1 MGQTTRRKGTG
12 LVPLFGPSRWTG
24 PKGNLVQ
31 FPWPNSPRRNATA
44 GPSVTPWIA
53 VPAGTNGGNGRWSP
67 NGPTRKNSFR
77 PTVPRRDP
85 RPVVGW
91 LNRAAGGL
99 CAVEQLQPLRGP
111 ADLSPSEA
119 SGAASS
125 PGFSRVPVFC
135 EPAAEGDAAE
145 DTGIG
150 ASGHGEPLRSGTSI
164 VLHVFKFSLHDD
176 HPAGLIR
183 RAVHPARTRAFAF
196 IITKRLHKK

>member
-1 MGQTTRRKGTG
+1 MAKRDRVGSFVWPLPMDKTKGKS
-12 LVPLFGPSRWTG
+12 GPVSVAKLSPQKRHGRVVGHAVDRG
-24 PKGNLVQ
+24 PRGNE
-31 FPWPNSPRRNATA
+31 R
-44 GPSVTPWIA
+44 
-53 VPAGTNGGNGRWSP
+53 GNGRLSP
-67 NGPTRKNSFR
+67 NGPTRENSFR
-77 PTVPRRDP
+77 STGPRRDP

-91 LNRAAGGL
+91 LNRSAGGL
-99 CAVEQLQPLRGP
+99 CAVEQFQPFRGT

>member
-24 PKGNLVQ
+24 PKASLVQ
-31 FPWPNSPRRNATA
+31 FPWPNSPRRNATS
-44 GPSVTPWIA
+44 GPSVTPGISDI
-53 VPAGTNGGNGRWSP
+53 GNERGNGRLSP

-77 PTVPRRDP
+77 STGPRRDP

-99 CAVEQLQPLRGP
+99 CAVEQFQPFRGT